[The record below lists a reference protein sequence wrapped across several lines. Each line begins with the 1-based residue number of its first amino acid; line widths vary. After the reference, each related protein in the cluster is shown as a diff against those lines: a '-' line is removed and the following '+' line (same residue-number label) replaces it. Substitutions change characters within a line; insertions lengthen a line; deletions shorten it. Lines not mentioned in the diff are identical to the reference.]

1 MGLIGSIFRLFGLG
15 FIGDAADSI
24 GADKVIK
31 DKAVDYAK
39 DKATDYAKDKAFGY
53 VDKKMAGSKKKKYK
67 EPDKTDK
74 YWRIHFCCNF
84 LHTLWH
90 CRSFVFL
97 IS

>member
-1 MGLIGSIFRLFGLG
+1 MIGSIFRLFGLG

-39 DKATDYAKDKAFGY
+39 DKAFGY

-74 YWRIHFCCNF
+74 YWY
-84 LHTLWH
+84 LKDAD
-90 CRSFVFL
+90 
-97 IS
+97 

>member
-1 MGLIGSIFRLFGLG
+1 MGLLGSIFRLFGLG

-39 DKATDYAKDKAFGY
+39 GKAVDYATDKATDYATDKAVGY

-74 YWRIHFCCNF
+74 YWY
-84 LHTLWH
+84 LKDAD
-90 CRSFVFL
+90 
-97 IS
+97 

>member
-1 MGLIGSIFRLFGLG
+1 MVLIGSIFRLFGLS

-53 VDKKMAGSKKKKYK
+53 VDKKMAGSKKKKHK

-74 YWRIHFCCNF
+74 YWY
-84 LHTLWH
+84 LKDED
-90 CRSFVFL
+90 
-97 IS
+97 

>member
-39 DKATDYAKDKAFGY
+39 DKAT
-53 VDKKMAGSKKKKYK
+53 SIRCSLIR
-67 EPDKTDK
+67 KTTFFPPMGRPIK
-74 YWRIHFCCNF
+74 SR
-84 LHTLWH
+84 
-90 CRSFVFL
+90 RR
-97 IS
+97 